1 MHCEANVVIILIGMP
16 GSGKSSAGRHV
27 ARRFALPF
35 IDTDQAIEEEIGMS
49 IRTFFEAEGEEA
61 FRNLE
66 TAMLRRLV
74 EEGRPCVLSTGGGSV
89 LRPENRA
96 LMRQGGT
103 VLYLRA
109 TPDELFR
116 RLRHDTKRP
125 LLQVGNPRG
134 KLQQMFKA
142 RDPQYRDAAHYVI
155 ETTRT
160 PVQTLVNHIAMQL
173 EMAGMA
179 PQDEGDEPPEASPQR
194 SEEGGSCSSPEHL
207 QQAVR

>member
-1 MHCEANVVIILIGMP
+1 M
-16 GSGKSSAGRHV
+16 
-27 ARRFALPF
+27 
-35 IDTDQAIEEEIGMS
+35 
-49 IRTFFEAEGEEA
+49 
-61 FRNLE
+61 
-66 TAMLRRLV
+66 
-74 EEGRPCVLSTGGGSV
+74 
-89 LRPENRA
+89 
-96 LMRQGGT
+96 
-103 VLYLRA
+103 LYLRA

-125 LLQVGNPRG
+125 LLQVSNPRG

-179 PQDEGDEPPEASPQR
+179 PQDGGDEPPEASLQR
-194 SEEGGSCSSPEHL
+194 SEGGGSCSSPEHL
-207 QQAVR
+207 QPAVR